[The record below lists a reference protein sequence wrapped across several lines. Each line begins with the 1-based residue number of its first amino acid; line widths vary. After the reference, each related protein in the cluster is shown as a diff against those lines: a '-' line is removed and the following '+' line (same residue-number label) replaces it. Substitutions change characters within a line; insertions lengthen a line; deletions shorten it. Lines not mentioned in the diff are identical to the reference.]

1 MLEKKDTRQSAGQT
15 KKYFQGTGR
24 RKKATARVR
33 IYENGKGN
41 FVVNKKEPK
50 EFFKFFEYQQ
60 EALSPLDLT
69 KKKNKLDISVQVSG
83 GGLRGQAE
91 AIRHGVA
98 RALVE
103 MDAELKPVL
112 RKNGYM
118 TRDPR
123 SKERKKPGLKRARKA
138 PQWRKR

>member
-1 MLEKKDTRQSAGQT
+1 MTEEKKETR
-15 KKYFQGTGR
+15 KYFQGTGR
-24 RKKATARVR
+24 RKNAVARVR
-33 IYENGKGN
+33 IYEKGKGK
-41 FVVNKKEPK
+41 FIVNDKEPK

-60 EALSPLDLT
+60 QAESPLELT
-69 KKKNKLDISVQVSG
+69 EKKSKLDISVKVSG

-91 AIRHGVA
+91 AIRHGIA

-103 MDAELKPVL
+103 MDEELKPAL

-123 SKERKKPGLKRARKA
+123 SKERKKPGLKRARRA